1 MIEANTAP
9 LAAAAAKAGAPAAEI
24 GAPTTQL
31 SQSLRGRHLMMI
43 SIGGIVG
50 GGLFVGSSTSIRAA
64 GPAAFLS
71 YALTGM
77 IILMIM
83 RMLSEMAASSPH
95 ARSFTEYA
103 RAGLGNGAGFVTGW
117 LYWYVWVMTVPIE
130 AIAGATIL
138 QKWIPLSQFQ
148 LGLALMSVMTIVN
161 LQSARSYAEFEFWF
175 ASIKVAAIIAFI
187 LLAGSYAFGWTAPQ
201 VAGMHHAT
209 FANLTDH
216 GGFAPNGW
224 IAVLAAVPTAFF
236 SMTGAEITT
245 IAAVESSHSSEA
257 VARMSSLV
265 IWRILFF
272 YVVSLFLIVSV
283 APWSDVRSGQSPF
296 TLALAAM
303 HIRWADSIMTF
314 IILTAVLSCLNS
326 AFYVSSRILFV
337 LAERGDAPASMIR
350 LNAGRVPMG
359 SVLAGSAAGF
369 LGIILATKAPQ
380 QVFDFLVSSTGAIV
394 IFVYLIMA
402 AAQIQLRK
410 RRRREGRAE
419 PAVTMWL
426 FPWLSYATIVA
437 MGLVLIAM
445 AITPSLQ
452 LDFKLSCVTLG
463 LLIMAY
469 WVLVA
474 RRRFRSNAA
483 AHNLPQ

>member
-1 MIEANTAP
+1 
-9 LAAAAAKAGAPAAEI
+9 
-24 GAPTTQL
+24 
-31 SQSLRGRHLMMI
+31 MI

-71 YALTGM
+71 YALTGL
-77 IILMIM
+77 IILLIM

-103 RAGLGNGAGFVTGW
+103 RAGLGDAAGFVTGW

-138 QKWIPLSQFQ
+138 QRWIPLSQFQ

-175 ASIKVAAIIAFI
+175 ASIKVTAIIAFI
-187 LLAGSYAFGWTAPQ
+187 LLAASYAFGWTAPL
-201 VAGMHHAT
+201 VSGMHRAT

-216 GGFAPNGW
+216 GGFAPHGW
-224 IAVLAAVPTAFF
+224 IAVLGAVPTAFF

-245 IAAVESSHSSEA
+245 IAAVESEHSSEA

-272 YVVSLFLIVSV
+272 YVVSLFFIVSV
-283 APWSDVRSGQSPF
+283 SPWSDVRSGESPF
-296 TLALAAM
+296 TRALTTM
-303 HIRWADSIMTF
+303 QIPWADSVMRF

-337 LAERGDAPASMIR
+337 LGERADAPASMIR
-350 LNAGRVPMG
+350 LNSRHVPMG

-369 LGIILATKAPQ
+369 LGIVLATQAPQ
-380 QVFDFLVSSTGAIV
+380 KVFDFLVSSTGAVV
-394 IFVYLIMA
+394 IFVYIITA
-402 AAQIQLRK
+402 SAQIKLRND
-410 RRRREGRAE
+410 RRREGRAE
-419 PAVTMWL
+419 PAVMMWL
-426 FPWLSYATIVA
+426 FPWLSYATIAA

-445 AITPSLQ
+445 AITPSLR
-452 LDFKLSCVTLG
+452 LDFKLSCVTLAVV
-463 LLIMAY
+463 ITAY
-469 WVLVA
+469 WSLA
-474 RRRFRSNAA
+474 YRRFRSSAA
-483 AHNLPQ
+483 IRNRRQ

>member
-1 MIEANTAP
+1 MLEANPSQVATP
-9 LAAAAAKAGAPAAEI
+9 V
-24 GAPTTQL
+24 TQL
-31 SQSLRGRHLMMI
+31 SRTLRSRHLMMI

-71 YALTGM
+71 YALTGV

-95 ARSFTEYA
+95 SRSFTEYA

-138 QKWIPLSQFQ
+138 QRWIPLSQFQ
-148 LGLALMSVMTIVN
+148 LGLALMSVMTVVN

-187 LLAGSYAFGWTAPQ
+187 VLAASYAFGWTAPH
-201 VAGMHHAT
+201 GAT

-245 IAAVESSHSSEA
+245 IAAVESAHSSAA

-272 YVVSLFLIVSV
+272 FVVSLFFIVSV
-283 APWSDVRSGQSPF
+283 SPWSEVRSGESPF
-296 TLALAAM
+296 TLALTTM
-303 HIRWADSIMTF
+303 QIPWADTIMSF

-337 LAERGDAPASMIR
+337 LAERADAPPSMIR
-350 LNAGRVPMG
+350 LNARRVPMG
-359 SVLAGSAAGF
+359 SVLAGSVAGF
-369 LGIILATKAPQ
+369 FGIILATKAPQ

-394 IFVYLIMA
+394 IFVYIITA
-402 AAQIQLRK
+402 SAQIKMRNG
-410 RRRREGRAE
+410 RRREGRAE

-426 FPWLSYATIVA
+426 FPWLSYATIAA
-437 MGLVLIAM
+437 MVGVLIAM
-445 AITPSLQ
+445 AFTPSLQ
-452 LDFKLSCVTLG
+452 LDFKLSCVTLAVVV
-463 LLIMAY
+463 IAY
-469 WVLVA
+469 WSLA
-474 RRRFRSNAA
+474 ASRRSR
-483 AHNLPQ
+483 

>member
-1 MIEANTAP
+1 MIEANSSP
-9 LAAAAAKAGAPAAEI
+9 AGAPAT
-24 GAPTTQL
+24 GL
-31 SQSLRGRHLMMI
+31 SRTLRGRHLMMI

-71 YALTGM
+71 YALTGL
-77 IILMIM
+77 IILLIM

-103 RAGLGNGAGFVTGW
+103 RAGLGDAAGFVTGW

-138 QKWIPLSQFQ
+138 QRWIPLSQFQ

-175 ASIKVAAIIAFI
+175 ASIKVTAIIAFI
-187 LLAGSYAFGWTAPQ
+187 LLAASYAFGWTAPL
-201 VAGMHHAT
+201 VSGMHRAT

-216 GGFAPNGW
+216 GGFAPHGW
-224 IAVLAAVPTAFF
+224 IAVLGAVPTAFF

-245 IAAVESSHSSEA
+245 IAAVESEHSSEA

-272 YVVSLFLIVSV
+272 YVVSLFFIVSV
-283 APWSDVRSGQSPF
+283 SPWSDVRSGESPF
-296 TLALAAM
+296 TRALTTM
-303 HIRWADSIMTF
+303 QIPWADSVMRF

-337 LAERGDAPASMIR
+337 LGERADAPASMIR
-350 LNAGRVPMG
+350 LNSRHVPMG

-369 LGIILATKAPQ
+369 LGIVLATQAPQ
-380 QVFDFLVSSTGAIV
+380 KVFDFLVSSTGAVV
-394 IFVYLIMA
+394 IFVYIITA
-402 AAQIQLRK
+402 SAQIKLRND
-410 RRRREGRAE
+410 RRREGRAE
-419 PAVTMWL
+419 PAVMMWL
-426 FPWLSYATIVA
+426 FPWLSYATIAA

-445 AITPSLQ
+445 AITPSLR
-452 LDFKLSCVTLG
+452 LDFKLSCVTLAVV
-463 LLIMAY
+463 ITAY
-469 WVLVA
+469 WSLA
-474 RRRFRSNAA
+474 YHRFRSSAA
-483 AHNLPQ
+483 IRNRRQ

>member
-1 MIEANTAP
+1 
-9 LAAAAAKAGAPAAEI
+9 
-24 GAPTTQL
+24 
-31 SQSLRGRHLMMI
+31 MMI

-64 GPAAFLS
+64 GPAAFIS
-71 YALTGM
+71 YALTGL

-138 QKWIPLSQFQ
+138 QRWIPLSQFQ
-148 LGLALMSVMTIVN
+148 LGLALMSVMTIIN

-187 LLAGSYAFGWTAPQ
+187 VLAASYAFGWTAPQ
-201 VAGMHHAT
+201 GAT

-216 GGFAPNGW
+216 GGFAPHGW
-224 IAVLAAVPTAFF
+224 IAVLGAVPTAFF

-245 IAAVESSHSSEA
+245 IAAVESAHSSEA

-272 YVVSLFLIVSV
+272 FVVSLFLIVSV
-283 APWSDVRSGQSPF
+283 SPWNEVRSGESPF
-296 TLALAAM
+296 TLALTTM
-303 HIRWADSIMTF
+303 RIPWADSIMTV

-337 LAERGDAPASMIR
+337 LAARADAPAAMIR
-350 LNAGRVPMG
+350 LNTRRVPVG
-359 SVLAGSAAGF
+359 SVLAGSVAGF
-369 LGIILATKAPQ
+369 LGILLATKAPQ
-380 QVFDFLVSSTGAIV
+380 QVFDFLVSSTGAVV
-394 IFVYLIMA
+394 IFVYIITA
-402 AAQIQLRK
+402 SAQIKLRK
-410 RRRREGRAE
+410 DRQEEGKAQ

-426 FPWLSYATIVA
+426 FPWLSYATIAA
-437 MGLVLIAM
+437 MSMVLIAM
-445 AITPSLQ
+445 ACTPSLQ
-452 LDFKLSCVTLG
+452 LDFKLSCLTLA
-463 LLIMAY
+463 LVIIAY
-469 WVLVA
+469 WT
-474 RRRFRSNAA
+474 RRFHSGAGRYNRR
-483 AHNLPQ
+483 P

>member
-1 MIEANTAP
+1 MLEANPSQVAAP
-9 LAAAAAKAGAPAAEI
+9 V
-24 GAPTTQL
+24 TQL
-31 SQSLRGRHLMMI
+31 SRTLRSRHLMMI

-64 GPAAFLS
+64 GPAAFIS
-71 YALTGM
+71 YALTGV

-95 ARSFTEYA
+95 SRSFTEYA

-138 QKWIPLSQFQ
+138 QRWIPLSQFQ
-148 LGLALMSVMTIVN
+148 LGLALMSVMTVVN

-175 ASIKVAAIIAFI
+175 ASIKVAAIIGFI
-187 LLAGSYAFGWTAPQ
+187 AMAASYAFGWTAPH
-201 VAGMHHAT
+201 GAT
-209 FANLTDH
+209 FANLTAH
-216 GGFAPNGW
+216 GGFVPNGW

-245 IAAVESSHSSEA
+245 IAAVESAHSSAA

-272 YVVSLFLIVSV
+272 FVVSLFLIVSV
-283 APWSDVRSGQSPF
+283 SPWTEVRSGESPF
-296 TLALAAM
+296 TLALTTM
-303 HIRWADSIMTF
+303 QIPWADTIMSF

-337 LAERGDAPASMIR
+337 LAEHGDAPPSMIR
-350 LNAGRVPMG
+350 LNARRVPMG
-359 SVLAGSAAGF
+359 SVLAGSVAGF
-369 LGIILATKAPQ
+369 FGIILATKAPQ

-394 IFVYLIMA
+394 IFVYIITA
-402 AAQIQLRK
+402 SAQIKMRND
-410 RRRREGRAE
+410 RCAEGRPE

-426 FPWLSYATIVA
+426 FPWLSYAAIAAMVGVLVA
-437 MGLVLIAM
+437 MAF
-445 AITPSLQ
+445 TPSLQ
-452 LDFKLSCVTLG
+452 LDFKLSCVTLA
-463 LLIMAY
+463 IVIIAY
-469 WVLVA
+469 WGLA
-474 RRRFRSNAA
+474 ASRRSR
-483 AHNLPQ
+483 

>member
-1 MIEANTAP
+1 MSEANASRVD
-9 LAAAAAKAGAPAAEI
+9 APA
-24 GAPTTQL
+24 TQL
-31 SQSLRGRHLMMI
+31 SRTLRGRHLMMI
-43 SIGGIVG
+43 SIGGVVG

-64 GPAAFLS
+64 GPAAFIS
-71 YALTGM
+71 YALTGL

-83 RMLSEMAASSPH
+83 RMLSEMAGSSPH
-95 ARSFTEYA
+95 SRSFTEYA

-138 QKWIPLSQFQ
+138 QRWIPLSQFQ
-148 LGLALMSVMTIVN
+148 LGLALMSVMTIIN

-187 LLAGSYAFGWTAPQ
+187 ALAASYAFGWTAPQ
-201 VAGMHHAT
+201 GAT

-216 GGFAPNGW
+216 GGFAPHGW
-224 IAVLAAVPTAFF
+224 IAVLGAVPTAFF

-245 IAAVESSHSSEA
+245 IAAVESAHSSEA

-272 YVVSLFLIVSV
+272 FVVSLFFIVSV
-283 APWSDVRSGQSPF
+283 SPWNEVRSGESPF
-296 TLALAAM
+296 TLALTTM
-303 HIRWADSIMTF
+303 RIPWADSIMRF

-337 LAERGDAPASMIR
+337 LAARADAPASMIR
-350 LNAGRVPMG
+350 LNARRVPMG

-380 QVFDFLVSSTGAIV
+380 QVFDFLVSSTGAVV
-394 IFVYLIMA
+394 IFVYIITA
-402 AAQIQLRK
+402 SAHIKLRK
-410 RRRREGRAE
+410 DCRREGRPV
-419 PAVTMWL
+419 PAVRMWL
-426 FPWLSYATIVA
+426 FPWLSYATIA
-437 MGLVLIAM
+437 GMGLVLIAM
-445 AITPSLQ
+445 AITPSQQ
-452 LDFKLSCVTLG
+452 LDFKLSCLTLAVV
-463 LLIMAY
+463 IIAY
-469 WVLVA
+469 GILAASRA
-474 RRRFRSNAA
+474 RAR
-483 AHNLPQ
+483 

>member
-1 MIEANTAP
+1 MIEANTSQVVAP
-9 LAAAAAKAGAPAAEI
+9 SN
-24 GAPTTQL
+24 QL
-31 SQSLRGRHLMMI
+31 SRTLRGRHLMMI

-64 GPAAFLS
+64 GPAAFIS
-71 YALTGM
+71 YALTGV

-130 AIAGATIL
+130 AIAGAKIL
-138 QKWIPLSQFQ
+138 QNWIPLSQFE
-148 LGLALMSVMTIVN
+148 LGLALMGVMTVVN

-175 ASIKVAAIIAFI
+175 ASIKVAAIIAFM
-187 LLAGSYAFGWTAPQ
+187 LLAASYAFGWTAPH
-201 VAGMHHAT
+201 VSGLRHAT

-216 GGFAPNGW
+216 GGFAPHGW
-224 IAVLAAVPTAFF
+224 IAVMGAVPTAFF
-236 SMTGAEITT
+236 SMT
-245 IAAVESSHSSEA
+245 VESAHSSEA

-283 APWSDVRSGQSPF
+283 TPWTDVRSGESPF
-296 TLALAAM
+296 TLALTTM
-303 HIRWADSIMTF
+303 QIPWADAIMQF

-337 LAERGDAPASMIR
+337 LAARGDAPTSMIR
-350 LNAGRVPMG
+350 LNTRRVPMG

-369 LGIILATKAPQ
+369 LGIILATQAPQ
-380 QVFDFLVSSTGAIV
+380 RVFDFLVSSTGAVV
-394 IFVYLIMA
+394 IFVYLITT
-402 AAQIQLRK
+402 AAQIKLRND
-410 RRRREGRAE
+410 RSREGR
-419 PAVTMWL
+419 PDPSIRMWL
-426 FPWLSYATIVA
+426 FPWLSYATIA
-437 MGLVLIAM
+437 GMGVVLIAM
-445 AITPSLQ
+445 AITPSLR
-452 LDFKLSCVTLG
+452 LDFQLSCVTLAVT
-463 LLIMAY
+463 IIAY
-469 WVLVA
+469 WS
-474 RRRFRSNAA
+474 RRFRSDAA
-483 AHNLPQ
+483 TRNRPQ

>member
-1 MIEANTAP
+1 MMEANSSEVA
-9 LAAAAAKAGAPAAEI
+9 APATE
-24 GAPTTQL
+24 L
-31 SQSLRGRHLMMI
+31 SRTLRGRHLMMI

-71 YALTGM
+71 YALTGL
-77 IILMIM
+77 IILLIM

-95 ARSFTEYA
+95 SRSFTEYA

-138 QKWIPLSQFQ
+138 QRWIPLSQFQ
-148 LGLALMSVMTIVN
+148 LGLGLMGVMTIVN

-187 LLAGSYAFGWTAPQ
+187 ALAASYAFGWTAPL
-201 VAGMHHAT
+201 VGGMHHST

-216 GGFAPNGW
+216 GGFAPHGW
-224 IAVLAAVPTAFF
+224 IAVMAAVPTAFF

-245 IAAVESSHSSEA
+245 IAAVESAHSSTA

-265 IWRILFF
+265 IWRIVFF
-272 YVVSLFLIVSV
+272 YVVSLFFIVSV
-283 APWSDVRSGQSPF
+283 SAWSDVRSGESPF
-296 TLALAAM
+296 TLALTTM
-303 HIRWADSIMTF
+303 RIPWADTIMSF

-337 LAERGDAPASMIR
+337 LAAHADAPASMIR
-350 LNAGRVPMG
+350 LNIRRVPVG

-369 LGIILATKAPQ
+369 LGIVLATKAPQ
-380 QVFDFLVSSTGAIV
+380 QIFDFLVSSTGAVV
-394 IFVYLIMA
+394 IFVYIITA
-402 AAQIQLRK
+402 SAQIKLRND
-410 RRRREGRAE
+410 RRREGRAA

-426 FPWLSYATIVA
+426 FPWLSYATIAA
-437 MGLVLIAM
+437 MGMVLIAM
-445 AITPSLQ
+445 AITPTLA
-452 LDFKLSCVTLG
+452 LDFKLSCVTLA
-463 LLIMAY
+463 LAIAAY
-469 WVLVA
+469 GILAV
-474 RRRFRSNAA
+474 RRVRGRRSS
-483 AHNLPQ
+483 

>member
-1 MIEANTAP
+1 MIEANSSP
-9 LAAAAAKAGAPAAEI
+9 AGAPAT
-24 GAPTTQL
+24 GL
-31 SQSLRGRHLMMI
+31 SRTLRGRHLMMI

-71 YALTGM
+71 YALTGL
-77 IILMIM
+77 IILLIM

-103 RAGLGNGAGFVTGW
+103 RAGLGDAAGFVTGW

-138 QKWIPLSQFQ
+138 QRWIPLSQFQ

-175 ASIKVAAIIAFI
+175 ASIKVTAIIAFI
-187 LLAGSYAFGWTAPQ
+187 LLAASYAFGWTAPL
-201 VAGMHHAT
+201 VSGMHRAT

-216 GGFAPNGW
+216 GGFAPHGW
-224 IAVLAAVPTAFF
+224 IAVLGAVPTAFF

-245 IAAVESSHSSEA
+245 IAAVESEHSSEA

-272 YVVSLFLIVSV
+272 YVVSLFFIVSV
-283 APWSDVRSGQSPF
+283 SPWSDVRSGESPF
-296 TLALAAM
+296 TRALTTM
-303 HIRWADSIMTF
+303 QIPWADSVMRF

-337 LAERGDAPASMIR
+337 LGERADAPASMIR
-350 LNAGRVPMG
+350 LNSRHVPMG

-369 LGIILATKAPQ
+369 LGIVLATQAPQ
-380 QVFDFLVSSTGAIV
+380 KVFDFLVSSTGAVV
-394 IFVYLIMA
+394 IFVYIITA
-402 AAQIQLRK
+402 SAQIKLRND
-410 RRRREGRAE
+410 RRREGRAE
-419 PAVTMWL
+419 PAVMMWL
-426 FPWLSYATIVA
+426 FPWLSYATIAA

-445 AITPSLQ
+445 AITPSLR
-452 LDFKLSCVTLG
+452 LDFKLSCVTLAVV
-463 LLIMAY
+463 ITAY
-469 WVLVA
+469 WSLA
-474 RRRFRSNAA
+474 YRRFRSSAA
-483 AHNLPQ
+483 IRNRRQ

>member
-1 MIEANTAP
+1 MIEANPSQVAAP
-9 LAAAAAKAGAPAAEI
+9 V
-24 GAPTTQL
+24 TQL
-31 SQSLRGRHLMMI
+31 SRSLRSRHLMMI

-64 GPAAFLS
+64 GPAAFMS
-71 YALTGM
+71 YALTGL

-83 RMLSEMAASSPH
+83 RMLSEMAASSPQ

-103 RAGLGNGAGFVTGW
+103 RAGLGNGAGFITGW

-138 QKWIPLSQFQ
+138 QRWIPLSQFQ
-148 LGLALMSVMTIVN
+148 LGLGLMSVMTVVN

-187 LLAGSYAFGWTAPQ
+187 ALAASYAFGFSAFHS
-201 VAGMHHAT
+201 AGVHRAT

-216 GGFAPNGW
+216 GGFAPHGW
-224 IAVLAAVPTAFF
+224 LAILAAVPTAFF

-245 IAAVESSHSSEA
+245 IAAVESAHSSVA

-272 YVVSLFLIVSV
+272 FVVSLFFIVSV
-283 APWSDVRSGQSPF
+283 SPWNEVRSGESPF
-296 TLALAAM
+296 TLALTTM
-303 HIRWADSIMTF
+303 QIPWADTIMSF

-337 LAERGDAPASMIR
+337 LAERADAPASMIR
-350 LNAGRVPMG
+350 LNARRVPMG

-369 LGIILATKAPQ
+369 FGIILATKAPQ
-380 QVFDFLVSSTGAIV
+380 QVFDFLVGSTGAIV
-394 IFVYLIMA
+394 IFVYIITA
-402 AAQIQLRK
+402 SAQIKMRND
-410 RRRREGRAE
+410 RRREGRPE

-426 FPWLSYATIVA
+426 FPWLSYATIVGMVA
-437 MGLVLIAM
+437 VLIAM
-445 AITPSLQ
+445 AFTPALQ
-452 LDFKLSCVTLG
+452 LDFKLSCVTLAVV
-463 LLIMAY
+463 IIAY
-469 WVLVA
+469 WSLA
-474 RRRFRSNAA
+474 ATRRSR
-483 AHNLPQ
+483 

>member
-1 MIEANTAP
+1 MIEANSSPAG
-9 LAAAAAKAGAPAAEI
+9 AAA
-24 GAPTTQL
+24 TRL
-31 SQSLRGRHLMMI
+31 SRTLRGRHLIMI

-50 GGLFVGSSTSIRAA
+50 GGLFVGSSTSIHAA

-71 YALTGM
+71 YALTGL
-77 IILMIM
+77 IILLIM

-103 RAGLGNGAGFVTGW
+103 RAGLGDGAGFVTGW

-138 QKWIPLSQFQ
+138 QRWIQLSQFQ
-148 LGLALMSVMTIVN
+148 LGLALMSVMTLVN

-175 ASIKVAAIIAFI
+175 ASIKVAAIVAFI
-187 LLAGSYAFGWTAPQ
+187 LLAASYAFGWTAPL
-201 VAGMHHAT
+201 VGGMHRAT

-216 GGFAPNGW
+216 GGFAPHGW

-245 IAAVESSHSSEA
+245 IAAIESEHSSVA

-272 YVVSLFLIVSV
+272 YVVSLFFIVSV
-283 APWSDVRSGQSPF
+283 SPWSGVRSGESPF
-296 TLALAAM
+296 TLALTTM
-303 HIRWADSIMTF
+303 QIPWADSVMRF

-337 LAERGDAPASMIR
+337 LAERADAPASMIR
-350 LNAGRVPMG
+350 LNSRRVPMG

-369 LGIILATKAPQ
+369 LGIILATQAPQ
-380 QVFDFLVSSTGAIV
+380 QIFDFLVSSTGAVV
-394 IFVYLIMA
+394 IFVYIITA
-402 AAQIQLRK
+402 SAQIKLRND
-410 RRRREGRAE
+410 RRREGRAE
-419 PAVTMWL
+419 PPVTMWL
-426 FPWLSYATIVA
+426 FPWLSYATIAA
-437 MGLVLIAM
+437 MGVVLIAM
-445 AITPSLQ
+445 AVTPSLQ
-452 LDFKLSCVTLG
+452 LDFKLSCVTLAVV
-463 LLIMAY
+463 IMAY
-469 WVLVA
+469 WSLA
-474 RRRFRSNAA
+474 YRRFRSSAA
-483 AHNLPQ
+483 IRNRRR

>member
-1 MIEANTAP
+1 MIEANP
-9 LAAAAAKAGAPAAEI
+9 SQVGSPA
-24 GAPTTQL
+24 TQL
-31 SQSLRGRHLMMI
+31 SRTLRARHLTMI

-64 GPAAFLS
+64 GPAAFIS
-71 YALTGM
+71 YALTGL
-77 IILMIM
+77 IILMII

-95 ARSFTEYA
+95 ARSFTEYS
-103 RAGLGNGAGFVTGW
+103 RAGLGNGAGFVCGW
-117 LYWYVWVMTVPIE
+117 LYWYVWVLTVPIE

-138 QKWIPLSQFQ
+138 QRWIPLSQFQ
-148 LGLALMSVMTIVN
+148 LGLALMSVMTLVN

-187 LLAGSYAFGWTAPQ
+187 VLAASYAFGWNAPHG
-201 VAGMHHAT
+201 AAT
-209 FANLTDH
+209 FANLTAF
-216 GGFAPNGW
+216 GGFAPRGW

-245 IAAVESSHSSEA
+245 IAAVESSHSSVA

-283 APWSDVRSGQSPF
+283 TPWTGVRSGESPF
-296 TLALAAM
+296 TLALM
-303 HIRWADSIMTF
+303 TMQIPWADTIMTF

-337 LAERGDAPASMIR
+337 LAEHADAPASMIR
-350 LNAGRVPMG
+350 LNAGRVPVG

-369 LGIILATKAPQ
+369 IGIILATKAPQ
-380 QVFDFLVSSTGAIV
+380 QVFDFLVSSTGAVV
-394 IFVYLIMA
+394 IFVYIITA
-402 AAQIQLRK
+402 SAQIKMRND
-410 RRRREGRAE
+410 RRREGRPQ

-426 FPWLSYATIVA
+426 FPWLSYATIAA
-437 MGLVLIAM
+437 MGVVLLAM

-452 LDFKLSCVTLG
+452 LDFKLSCVTLAVVM
-463 LLIMAY
+463 LAY
-469 WVLVA
+469 WALAA
-474 RRRFRSNAA
+474 RRARGGS
-483 AHNLPQ
+483 PS

>member
-1 MIEANTAP
+1 MIEANSSP
-9 LAAAAAKAGAPAAEI
+9 AGAPAT
-24 GAPTTQL
+24 GL
-31 SQSLRGRHLMMI
+31 SRTLRGRHLMMI

-71 YALTGM
+71 YALTGL
-77 IILMIM
+77 IILLIM

-103 RAGLGNGAGFVTGW
+103 RAGLGDAAGFVTGW

-138 QKWIPLSQFQ
+138 QRWIPLSQFQ

-175 ASIKVAAIIAFI
+175 ASIKVTAIIAFI
-187 LLAGSYAFGWTAPQ
+187 LLAASYAFGWTAPL
-201 VAGMHHAT
+201 VSGMHRAT

-216 GGFAPNGW
+216 GGFAPHGW
-224 IAVLAAVPTAFF
+224 IAVLGAVPTAFF

-245 IAAVESSHSSEA
+245 IAAVESEHSSEA

-272 YVVSLFLIVSV
+272 YVVSLFFIVSV
-283 APWSDVRSGQSPF
+283 SPWSDVRSGESPF
-296 TLALAAM
+296 TRALTTM
-303 HIRWADSIMTF
+303 QIPWADSVMRF

-337 LAERGDAPASMIR
+337 LGERADAPASMIR
-350 LNAGRVPMG
+350 LNSRHVPMG

-369 LGIILATKAPQ
+369 LGVAGKHVL
-380 QVFDFLVSSTGAIV
+380 
-394 IFVYLIMA
+394 A
-402 AAQIQLRK
+402 AAGVHRDRLRRDRPHLRDRQWRHRFVRGIGARVFRCHGRVHDEGDGGGAADGGAGRH
-410 RRRREGRAE
+410 RRRRAVRRGQRTRHRALPAAVLRLDARHVLYRARVGRVDGGGA
-419 PAVTMWL
+419 
-426 FPWLSYATIVA
+426 ATVR
-437 MGLVLIAM
+437 
-445 AITPSLQ
+445 
-452 LDFKLSCVTLG
+452 
-463 LLIMAY
+463 LL
-469 WVLVA
+469 
-474 RRRFRSNAA
+474 REF
-483 AHNLPQ
+483 